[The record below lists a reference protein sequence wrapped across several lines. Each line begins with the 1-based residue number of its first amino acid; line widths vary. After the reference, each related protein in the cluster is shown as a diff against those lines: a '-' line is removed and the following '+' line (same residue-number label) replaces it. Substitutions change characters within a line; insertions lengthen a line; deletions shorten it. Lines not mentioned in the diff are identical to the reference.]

1 MVNVFAREITGN
13 LASLVKQ
20 IDAIVAKNEKKKMAA
35 FLVHLTDDADASEAA
50 LKKFAA
56 KHRIKH
62 TPLTNFDGL
71 AGPDV
76 YNIAEQADVT
86 VMMWVESKVKVNFAL
101 RKGELTKKKITEI
114 VAQTAKILK

>member
-35 FLVHLTDDADASEAA
+35 FLVHLTDDADASAAA
-50 LKKFAA
+50 LKKVAA
-56 KHRIKH
+56 KHGIAH

-71 AGPDV
+71 AGPEA
-76 YNIAEQADVT
+76 YKIAEAADVT
-86 VMMWVESKVKVNFAL
+86 VMMWVGGEVKVNFAL

-114 VAQTAKILK
+114 VAQTAKILE